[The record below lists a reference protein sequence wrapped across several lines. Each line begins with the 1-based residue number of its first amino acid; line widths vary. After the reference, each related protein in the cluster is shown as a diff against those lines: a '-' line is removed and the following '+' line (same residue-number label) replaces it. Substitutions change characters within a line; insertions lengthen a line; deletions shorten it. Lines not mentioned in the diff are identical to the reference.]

1 MIPLKVTLTFG
12 LLAVLYALQ
21 GPASADEVYLSSGQR
36 LTNVQVLSKN
46 WKGYKVQLTGE
57 VDIFFARDEI
67 VDVELDNIEPG
78 REAGRRQK
86 RDSETAIPSATFRG
100 VEVSPKLSALLQLP
114 VDKIHFEN
122 EEISVILASLFDVYG
137 VKVELDPAL
146 LGPGGLDDT
155 TWTVN
160 FEEAKVITV
169 IERLRVDKGLDYR
182 IKGETIILYKPVSPS
197 PGAGNP

>member
-1 MIPLKVTLTFG
+1 LKVISTFG
-12 LLAVLYALQ
+12 LVALLCAIQVLA
-21 GPASADEVYLSSGQR
+21 PADEVYLRSGQR

-46 WKGYKVQLTGE
+46 WKGYEVQLTGE
-57 VDIFFARDEI
+57 VNIFFARDEI
-67 VDVELDNIEPG
+67 LGVDLDSIEPG
-78 REAGRRQK
+78 RAARRRQK
-86 RDSETAIPSATFRG
+86 RDSETAIRSAMFRG

-122 EEISVILASLFDVYG
+122 EEISVILASLFEVYG

-160 FEEAKVITV
+160 FEDAKLITV
-169 IERLRVDKGLDYR
+169 IERLGVDKGLDYR
-182 IKGETIILYKPVSPS
+182 IEGETIILYRPDSPS
-197 PGAGNP
+197 PDAENP